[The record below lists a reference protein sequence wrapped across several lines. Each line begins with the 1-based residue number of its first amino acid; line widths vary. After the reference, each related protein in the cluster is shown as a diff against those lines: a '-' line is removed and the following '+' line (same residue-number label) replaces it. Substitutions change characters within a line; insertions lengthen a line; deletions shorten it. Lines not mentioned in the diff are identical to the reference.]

1 MNFYKPGQRFFCSR
15 PHRLEEL
22 AEQMLLA
29 ARGTLEEILM
39 RQSLFYE
46 FLSVLMGDFKMED
59 HLEGGMNPYV
69 AKAVGWIREHY
80 ENPGLW
86 VADVADYLGISRN
99 YLFSLFK
106 ASIGCSP
113 QEYITGFRLSR
124 ARELLAGT
132 EYSIEIISGSC
143 GYENPEAFS
152 RAFKKKYQTTPLRY
166 RAGVIEAEHDLSG
179 GFVG

>member
-1 MNFYKPGQRFFCSR
+1 
-15 PHRLEEL
+15 
-22 AEQMLLA
+22 MLLA

-99 YLFSLFK
+99 YLFSCLK
-106 ASIGCSP
+106 RPSAALPRNI
-113 QEYITGFRLSR
+113 
-124 ARELLAGT
+124 
-132 EYSIEIISGSC
+132 
-143 GYENPEAFS
+143 
-152 RAFKKKYQTTPLRY
+152 
-166 RAGVIEAEHDLSG
+166 
-179 GFVG
+179 

>member
-1 MNFYKPGQRFFCSR
+1 MWLIIWES
-15 PHRLEEL
+15 
-22 AEQMLLA
+22 AE
-29 ARGTLEEILM
+29 I
-39 RQSLFYE
+39 
-46 FLSVLMGDFKMED
+46 
-59 HLEGGMNPYV
+59 
-69 AKAVGWIREHY
+69 I
-80 ENPGLW
+80 
-86 VADVADYLGISRN
+86 
-99 YLFSLFK
+99 LFSLFK

-166 RAGVIEAEHDLSG
+166 RAGVIEAEHNCPADLWAKSLPKALYLSNG
-179 GFVG
+179 CVCRNFEGTFLGRRYWKDDGNLYVSFLSIFYQIPFLAQFL